1 MSQAET
7 PLVSSVVAVYPDHP
21 SAERAVRLLHKE
33 GFALGDLSIVGRDFQ
48 TTEEPY
54 GFVSLGDYA
63 KAGAGTGALFGGLFG
78 LFVGAGFLI
87 LPGLGVVVVA
97 GPIAAAFLAGIE
109 GGFAGTL
116 LGGLAGAL
124 IGWGVPRDRGAQIR
138 NARQGGQ
145 VPRPRAPARRS
156 SLKRAACSLPGVPS
170 TSMSTIRHRPDRR
183 DASASADRARSIQS
197 WEYLWFMAFFCLLV
211 DEPPVGPLANTKTL
225 LTSDPLRSTN
235 GFIAGPQLPVA
246 RPDHYLR
253 RSAANRFRTLS
264 TRTVV
269 DLKLIEAK
277 MIIPRYTI
285 EDLKKLPFRALAA
298 FAARCARRV
307 RAPCSPS

>member
-1 MSQAET
+1 MMSQAET

-116 LGGLAGAL
+116 LGGLAACA
-124 IGWGVPRDRGAQIR
+124 DRLGRSERPSAQIR

-145 VPRPRAPARRS
+145 VPRPRAAQPGGRRS
-156 SLKRAACSLPGVPS
+156 SAQLARSRVSRAHRCLRSAIVLIAAMLPPAPTGLVRSNPGSTCGSWRFFACLS
-170 TSMSTIRHRPDRR
+170 TSRQSAHSQIRRR
-183 DASASADRARSIQS
+183 
-197 WEYLWFMAFFCLLV
+197 C
-211 DEPPVGPLANTKTL
+211 
-225 LTSDPLRSTN
+225 
-235 GFIAGPQLPVA
+235 
-246 RPDHYLR
+246 
-253 RSAANRFRTLS
+253 
-264 TRTVV
+264 
-269 DLKLIEAK
+269 
-277 MIIPRYTI
+277 
-285 EDLKKLPFRALAA
+285 
-298 FAARCARRV
+298 
-307 RAPCSPS
+307 